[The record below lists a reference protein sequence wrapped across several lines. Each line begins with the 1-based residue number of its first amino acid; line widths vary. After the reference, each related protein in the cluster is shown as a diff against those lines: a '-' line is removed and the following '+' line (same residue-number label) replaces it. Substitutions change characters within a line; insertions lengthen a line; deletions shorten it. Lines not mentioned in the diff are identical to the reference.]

1 MNYNDIFRCLG
12 ITELNVMQ
20 EATVDA
26 ARRYS
31 QIVLLSPTGSGKTL
45 AYLLPMVDRID
56 IKRDD
61 VQAVVIV
68 PSRELA
74 KQTQQVLQQIG
85 EGVRSVAV
93 YGGRAAMEEHRTLRG
108 KRPHVIIGTPGRLN
122 DHLCKLNFSAVGVGM
137 LVIDEFDKCLELGF
151 QEEMQQVLQQLPNVK
166 RRTLLSATDCP
177 EIPMFVSSSSSPS
190 SSSSLSSSPSSSSS
204 SSPLSD
210 YVRLDFLDDEQQI
223 PDRIEVGMVRSEQKD
238 KLESLGKL
246 LCHLGQRSSIVFVNY
261 RESVERTAQ
270 YLTKQGFS
278 AIAFHGG
285 MDQDLRERALFRF
298 SSGACNILVCTDL
311 AARGLDLPEVD
322 SIIHY
327 HLPLDEQAYVHR
339 NGRTARWDAN
349 GEAFLLLGPEEYQP
363 DYIEGELPLYQL
375 PEHLPSPALPKWE
388 SMYIGRGKKDKL
400 SRGDIAGFMMKIGG
414 LAKEEVGRIEVR
426 DHCAYVSVKRSRVR
440 ELMLRIRG
448 HKIKGMKTII
458 EPTK

>member
-1 MNYNDIFRCLG
+1 MNYNEIFRRLG
-12 ITELNVMQ
+12 IAELNVMQ
-20 EATVDA
+20 EATIEA
-26 ARRYS
+26 ARRNK

-45 AYLLPMVDRID
+45 AYLLPLVDRID
-56 IKRDD
+56 TNSND

-74 KQTQQVLQQIG
+74 RQTQQVLQQIG

-93 YGGRAAMEEHRTLRG
+93 YGGRAAMDEHRTING
-108 KRPHVIIGTPGRLN
+108 KQPHVIIGTPGRLN
-122 DHLCKLNFSAVGVGM
+122 DHLGKQNFSAQSVTM

-151 QEEMQQVLQQLPNVK
+151 QEEMQQVLQQLPNVS

-177 EIPMFVSSSSSPS
+177 EIPLFVTSALQNS
-190 SSSSLSSSPSSSSS
+190 
-204 SSPLSD
+204 
-210 YVRLDFLDDEQQI
+210 YERLDFLDEEQQI
-223 PDRIEVGMVRSEQKD
+223 PDRIDVSIVRSPQKD
-238 KLESLGKL
+238 KLETLSRL

-270 YLTKQGFS
+270 YLSKQGFS

-327 HLPLDEQAYVHR
+327 HLPIDGQAYVHR
-339 NGRTARWDAN
+339 NGRTARWDAE
-349 GEAFLLLGPEEYQP
+349 GLSFLLLGPEEYQP
-363 DYIEGELPLYQL
+363 DFIESELPLVEL
-375 PEHLPSPALPKWE
+375 PENLPAPSQPKWE

-400 SRGDIAGFMMKIGG
+400 SRGDIAGFMMKIGR
-414 LAKEEVGRIEVR
+414 LEKDEVGRIEVR
-426 DHCAYVSVKRSRVR
+426 DHCSYVSVKRSRVC
-440 ELMLRIRG
+440 ELMLCIRG
-448 HKIKGMKTII
+448 QKIKGMKTII